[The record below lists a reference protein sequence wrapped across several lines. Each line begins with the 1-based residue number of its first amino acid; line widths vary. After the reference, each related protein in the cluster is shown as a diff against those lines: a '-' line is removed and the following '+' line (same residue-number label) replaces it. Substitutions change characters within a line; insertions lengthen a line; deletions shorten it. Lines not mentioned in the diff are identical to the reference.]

1 MARADTE
8 RHSVLTDHTENGGL
22 RTARRER
29 RPEGLHTVIPSLG
42 FLEGGTGDSREVS
55 GGRGWVGV
63 RDE

>member
-1 MARADTE
+1 M
-8 RHSVLTDHTENGGL
+8 LTDHTENGGL

-29 RPEGLHTVIPSLG
+29 HPEGLHTVIPSLG